1 MAKNLVFIRS
11 MRFLGG
17 HIVTYPLL
25 YQIKHSFPDEELHVV
40 GTDPVAPH
48 YEGTPW
54 VNRYI
59 QADTAVQ
66 KLKAL
71 ENAKRVF
78 VLHYSSEQYALLSWL
93 RRVPTRISFRNGR
106 ASDMLWTHYWKKD
119 PNEYLAQA
127 NLQLIRQ
134 LGHFNPETVAR
145 QAMHALAAHASAP
158 QLALSDVVF
167 MPGGGAGAYKRWR
180 IDAYAALAQALKPH
194 LGPES
199 RFSFIMGPDETKEAD
214 YIASLGRS
222 DFQLVQGRS
231 MADIARLCLNARL
244 TVANDCGPS
253 HIAQN
258 CCGNYVGIFHEVEPS
273 WFWQRKNSRQLTPSN
288 GSSDIQ
294 SISVNTVAETCLQ
307 LLRSET
313 QVDELPNVKNYLAD
327 ALV

>member
-1 MAKNLVFIRS
+1 
-11 MRFLGG
+11 
-17 HIVTYPLL
+17 
-25 YQIKHSFPDEELHVV
+25 
-40 GTDPVAPH
+40 
-48 YEGTPW
+48 
-54 VNRYI
+54 
-59 QADTAVQ
+59 
-66 KLKAL
+66 
-71 ENAKRVF
+71 
-78 VLHYSSEQYALLSWL
+78 LLSWL

-134 LGHFNPETVAR
+134 LGQFNPETVAR
-145 QAMHALAAHASAP
+145 QAMQALAAHASAP
-158 QLALSDVVF
+158 QLALSEVVF

-180 IDAYAALAQALKPH
+180 IDAYVALAQALKPH

-258 CCGNYVGIFHEVEPS
+258 CCGNYVGIFHEAEPS

-288 GSSDIQ
+288 GSSDIRST
-294 SISVNTVAETCLQ
+294 SINPGAETWPQRLPSGTKA
-307 LLRSET
+307 SEP
-313 QVDELPNVKNYLAD
+313 PNVRSYLA
-327 ALV
+327 ASPV